1 MRAFKVF
8 FILFL
13 IAALLVLALAIL
25 SPTSAQEGGTPYW
38 PTNGWQ
44 TSTPEEQ
51 GMDSAQ
57 LISILP
63 RDYSDYHSIVVIRHG
78 YIVLD
83 ASAYPFQSSQPHAL
97 WDTAEPFMATLIGIA
112 IDQGYIKGVDQS
124 IWDFLPK
131 EQTANMDARKAA
143 ITIQDLLTDSS
154 GLNFPWGADMATYY
168 PLTAEELSWVQVFL
182 DQEMAVQPGTQF
194 APLPGNALVLSAILQ
209 KATGMTTLDFAKLNL
224 FSPLGITDVTW
235 LANPQG
241 VTIGADELYL
251 SPRDIA
257 KLGYLYLHNGQWEG
271 EQIVSST
278 WVDAATT
285 KRFDFPYPGFGG
297 VGYGLLVVQFEPSPY
312 TGYWYP
318 GSGGTAMWVIPEL
331 DLVVVSTAGGF
342 SALESGAQAIAE
354 SILPAVTSDEPLPA
368 NPEALEQLNS
378 RIQSLANPA
387 PEPVAPVPDNAQAA
401 SGRIYTLADNALGWK
416 SIGVDFGTQ
425 ETTLT
430 LDIQDRHLELPVGL
444 DNVFRISPVGLPANP
459 GIFRLSEEAPLALKG
474 RWVSTKLEVSMLDL
488 KGKELWVITLDFSVP
503 NEIRVNVAASVILP
517 GERTWDIKGFAR

>member
-1 MRAFKVF
+1 MFTKKR
-8 FILFL
+8 
-13 IAALLVLALAIL
+13 LLGYLVIIILALGLLPSA
-25 SPTSAQEGGTPYW
+25 SAQEGGTPYW
-38 PTNGWQ
+38 PANGWR

-63 RDYSDYHSIVVIRHG
+63 RNYSDYHSIVVIRHG

-83 ASAYPFQSSQPHAL
+83 ASAYPFQSSSQPHAL
-97 WDTAEPFMATLIGIA
+97 RDTAEPFMSTLIGIA
-112 IDQGYIKGVDQS
+112 IDKGYIKGVDQS

-143 ITIQDLLTDSS
+143 ITIHHLLTDSS
-154 GLNFPWGADMATYY
+154 GLMFPMASDVATYY
-168 PLTAEELSWVQVFL
+168 PLIAEEQSWVQVFL

-194 APLPGNALVLSAILQ
+194 NFLYGDALVLSAILQ
-209 KATGMTTLDFAKLNL
+209 KATGMTALDFAKQNL

-241 VTIGADELYL
+241 VTVGADELYL
-251 SPRDIA
+251 SPHDIA

-278 WVDAATT
+278 WVEAATS
-285 KRFDFPYPGFGG
+285 KYLDFPFPGFGG
-297 VGYGLLVVQFEPSPY
+297 VGYGWAVVQFEPSPY

-318 GSGGTAMWVIPEL
+318 GSGGTAMWVIPDL

-368 NPEALEQLNS
+368 NPEALEQLNA

-387 PEPVAPVPDNAQAA
+387 PEPVASVPDNAKAA

-425 ETTLT
+425 EATLT
-430 LDIQDRHLELPVGL
+430 LDVQDHRLKLPVGL
-444 DNVFRISPVGLPANP
+444 DNVFRISPEGLPANP
-459 GIFRLSEEAPLALKG
+459 GIFRLSEQAPLALRG
-474 RWVSTKLEVSMLDL
+474 RWVSDKLEVSMLDL
-488 KGKELWVITLDFSVP
+488 AGKEMWVTTLDFSLT
-503 NEIRVNVAASVILP
+503 NEIRVNVAAVSGGLP
-517 GERTWDIKGFAR
+517 GETTWDIKGVAQ